1 MTKKKIGFI
10 GIGLMGEP
18 MVRNLLKAKYQVK
31 VFNRTKSKAK
41 KLQKFGAILSNSIC
55 EVVKDQHTI
64 ISMLSDDKAIYEIYN
79 NPQFIKN
86 IKKGSTVIDMSSTSP
101 KTAEI
106 FSKKLKKNKINF
118 LDAPVSGGT
127 NGAKQAT
134 LAIMVGGE
142 RKIFKKNLD
151 ILSKLG
157 TPVLVGKNSSGQVAK
172 LANQIIVGIT
182 IGAVSEAI
190 ILCEKTKTN
199 PFNVISSLKGG
210 WADSKILQTHGI
222 RMIRNDFKPRGKN
235 LSQLKDMKN
244 ILDCAK
250 IHKIK
255 LPLSNLIKKNYDKL
269 VKNGLGNYDHSSI
282 YKNYKKKPNTQGI

>member
-1 MTKKKIGFI
+1 MTKKIGFI